1 MREYWVP
8 STGIPLLLVFS
19 SKATSNQHRG
29 AFSQQQQVTTKVW
42 SYRQDSRSQ
51 SKPRLWKR
59 NTSREGKIG
68 NPLGIVESPGQE
80 TERMM
85 DSDLSQETVRG
96 SGEISIAQLLEMDVY
111 KTSPSPRTI
120 FLFSLESSLS
130 KDLVYLQTCSP
141 TLRRQTKGF
150 LHRNPQTQA

>member
-1 MREYWVP
+1 M
-8 STGIPLLLVFS
+8 FS
-19 SKATSNQHRG
+19 SKQPASSNQHRG

-68 NPLGIVESPGQE
+68 NSLGIVESPGQD
-80 TERMM
+80 TGRMM

-96 SGEISIAQLLEMDVY
+96 SGEISIAQLSRW
-111 KTSPSPRTI
+111 TSIRLLHLPARYSYFLWNSLSPRI
-120 FLFSLESSLS
+120 SSPNLLS
-130 KDLVYLQTCSP
+130 NSP
-141 TLRRQTKGF
+141 TPDERLPATKTQTIGSSQEPPDTGLRV
-150 LHRNPQTQA
+150 